1 MVAKTLHGVHVPH
14 RKNTEENSPIRM
26 PIPSKI
32 CLPLSMHIGKP
43 ATPVVKVG
51 DEVKVGQLIAEANGV
66 MSAPIYSGISG
77 KVTKIEDVLLFSGQK
92 VGAVFIESDGKQT
105 VSESIE
111 PPTITNYAEFVE
123 AVRRSGV
130 VGLGGA
136 GFPTAM
142 KLNVKDLSSVEAVIV
157 NGAECEP
164 YITSDTRTML
174 DHPDLVAEGVALLQ
188 KYLGAKRVIIAIED
202 NKPQCIRNFRETFKG
217 DSGVEVTALPAM
229 YPQGGEKVLIYHTTG
244 RIVPEGK
251 LPLDAGAIVINCSTL
266 ATIANYVKT
275 GIPYYEKCVT
285 VDGSAVKNPCNVI
298 VPIGTPLKDV
308 FEFCGGFRAE
318 PRKVL
323 YGGPM
328 MGVSVPDLDQ
338 PILKNTNALLA
349 FAEGDAEPPTETSCI
364 HCGRCI
370 AHCPMKLAP
379 VEIERAYRMNKTEE
393 LETLKVNLCM
403 ECGCCAYVCPANR
416 HLVQVNK
423 LSKARLRIWQE
434 AEKLAKEAKK

>member
-1 MVAKTLHGVHVPH
+1 MPH
-14 RKNTEENSPIRM
+14 RKNTKESSPVRM

-43 ATPVVKVG
+43 AVAVVKVG

-66 MSAPIYSGISG
+66 MSAPIYTGVSG
-77 KVTKIEDVLLFSGQK
+77 KVTKIEDMLLFSGQK
-92 VGAVFIESDGKQT
+92 VPAVYIESDGKQT
-105 VSESIE
+105 VSESIA
-111 PPTITNYAEFVE
+111 PPVITNYADFVE

-142 KLNVKDLSSVEAVIV
+142 KLSVKDLSSVEAVIV

-174 DHPDLVAEGVALLQ
+174 DHPDLVGEGVSLLQ
-188 KYLGAKRVIIAIED
+188 KYLEAKRVIIAIED
-202 NKPQCIRNFRETFKG
+202 NKPQCIRNFREMFQNT
-217 DSGVEVTALPAM
+217 SGVEVAALPAM

-251 LPLDAGAIVINCSTL
+251 LPIDAGAIVINCTTL
-266 ATIANYVKT
+266 ATIAQYVKT

-285 VDGSAVKNPCNVI
+285 VDGSAVKNPANVI

-318 PRKVL
+318 PRKVV

-328 MGVSVPDLDQ
+328 MGVSVPDMEQ

-349 FAEGDAEPPTETSCI
+349 FAEGDAEPPKETSCI

-379 VEIERAYRMNKTEE
+379 VEIERAYRQNKPDE

-403 ECGCCAYVCPANR
+403 ECGCCAFVCPANR

-423 LSKARLRIWQE
+423 LSKARLRTWQA

>member
-1 MVAKTLHGVHVPH
+1 MAGRILHGVHVPH
-14 RKNTEENSPIRM
+14 GKHTQESVPQRM
-26 PIPSKI
+26 PVPGGI

-43 ATPVVKVG
+43 AVAVVKEG
-51 DEVKVGQLIAEANGV
+51 DEVLVGQRIAEANGA
-66 MSAPIYSGISG
+66 MSSPVYTGVSG
-77 KVTKIEDVLLFSGQK
+77 KVVKIEDMLLSSGQK
-92 VGAVFIESDGKQT
+92 TPAIFIASDGKQT
-105 VSESIE
+105 SLEPV
-111 PPTITNYAEFVE
+111 PPTVTNYGEFIA
-123 AVRRSGV
+123 AVRDSGV

-142 KLNVKDLSSVEAVIV
+142 KLDVRDLSKVDAYII

-174 DHPDLVAEGVALLQ
+174 DHPDLICDGIALLKEFLQ
-188 KYLGAKRVIIAIED
+188 ARRVIIAIED
-202 NKPQCIRNFRETFKG
+202 NKPECIRNFRETYQG
-217 DSGVEVTALPAM
+217 DSVVEVASLPAL

-251 LPLDAGAIVINCSTL
+251 LPLDAGVVVVNCTTL
-266 ATIANYVKT
+266 ATIARYIKT

-285 VDGSAVKNPCNVI
+285 VDGSAVKSPGNVI

-308 FEFCGGFRAE
+308 FEFCGGFRSE

-328 MGVSVPDLDQ
+328 MGLSVPDLEQ
-338 PILKNTNALLA
+338 PVLKNTNALLA
-349 FAEGDAEPPTETSCI
+349 FLEEEAELPAETSCI

-370 AHCPMKLAP
+370 AHCPMNLAP
-379 VEIERAYRMNKTEE
+379 VEIERAYRQNKTEE
-393 LETLKVNLCM
+393 LAVLKVNLCM

-416 HLVQVNK
+416 QLVQVNK
-423 LSKARLRIWQE
+423 LSKARLRTWQ
-434 AEKLAKEAKK
+434 AAQNLAKEAAK